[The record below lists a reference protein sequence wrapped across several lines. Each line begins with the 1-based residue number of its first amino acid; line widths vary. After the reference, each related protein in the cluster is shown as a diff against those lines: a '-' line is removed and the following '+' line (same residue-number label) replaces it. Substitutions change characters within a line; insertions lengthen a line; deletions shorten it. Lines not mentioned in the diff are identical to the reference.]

1 MKKVMIFGTFDILHI
16 GHVKFIQ
23 EAANLGEK
31 LVVVISRDQTVEE
44 VKDKRT
50 FHKEEERRE
59 VLQAISEVDK
69 AILGNIEDK
78 YKVIREEKPDIIAL
92 GYDQNHFVDKL
103 DGKLNKFGLDTEITR
118 LEKYEQGQHKSSKI
132 REMYNI

>member
-23 EAANLGEK
+23 EAANLGDR

-50 FHKEEERRE
+50 FHKEKERRE
-59 VLQAISEVDK
+59 VLQAIGEVDK

-103 DGKLNKFGLDTEITR
+103 DDKLNEFGLDTEITR
-118 LEKYEQGQHKSSKI
+118 LEKYEQGQHKSSRI